1 MTRATKPVLALRAF
15 GIEKSFGPVPV
26 LRGVDLEV
34 HAGEVHA
41 VLGEN
46 GAGKSTLM
54 RILLGIEHADAGKLS
69 LGGKAYVPRGPAD
82 ARRAGVVMVPQERTL
97 CPHLDVV
104 ENIVLGIEP
113 AGPGG
118 VLRRTE
124 ALAIAQQA
132 MALVS
137 PVDGTS
143 PAKPERGRNQDARE
157 KSPTRK
163 RSRIPLRTRAGDL
176 GVADQQLVEIA
187 RALAQGGAGTGA
199 GGMTARVLVLDEPTA
214 SLGKEDADRLFERVR
229 ALKESGLAIL
239 LVTHFLG
246 DVRDQADRYTV
257 LRDGKVQG
265 TGDPRE
271 VPAERIVHEMLGR
284 ELEMV
289 RDEADAARSGAGY
302 RGAGPEAEAETLLEL
317 RGVAGMAKPREATF
331 MLKRG
336 EIFGIA
342 GLVGSGRTELL
353 RAILGLDRVKS
364 GEVIVHAPRGMGL
377 LSEDR
382 GGEGLM
388 LGRSIAENIALS
400 PRGPFLVKPS
410 VTREDGA
417 RWIGEL
423 AVRASGPDQRV
434 GDLSGGN
441 QQKVQIARLL
451 REDFDVLLVDEP
463 TRGIDVGSKAQVLE
477 LLRELAREG
486 KGIVLVS
493 SQLDE
498 LVTTCDRI
506 AVLRHG
512 ELGRALPA
520 TEWDEQK
527 LLLEAAS

>member
-1 MTRATKPVLALRAF
+1 MLELL
-15 GIEKSFGPVPV
+15 GIEKSFGPVQV
-26 LRGVDLEV
+26 LRGVDLAV
-34 HAGEVHA
+34 HGGEVHA

-54 RILLGIEHADAGKLS
+54 RILLGIERADRGAMKLGERPYS
-69 LGGKAYVPRGPAD
+69 PRGPRD

-97 CPHLDVV
+97 CLHLDVV

-118 VLRRTE
+118 VLKRDEAT
-124 ALAIAQQA
+124 ALARRSL
-132 MALVS
+132 ALVA
-137 PVDGTS
+137 G
-143 PAKPERGRNQDARE
+143 EG
-157 KSPTRK
+157 
-163 RSRIPLRTRAGDL
+163 RIPLDARAGSM

-187 RALAQGGAGTGA
+187 RALAQGGES
-199 GGMTARVLVLDEPTA
+199 ARVLVLDEPTA
-214 SLGKEDADRLFERVR
+214 SLGKTDADRLFERVR
-229 ALKESGLAIL
+229 ALKEAGLAIV

-246 DVRDQADRYTV
+246 DVRAHADRYTV

-265 TGDPRE
+265 KGDPRE
-271 VPAERIVHEMLGR
+271 VAPETIVHEMMGR
-284 ELEMV
+284 ELETALGEV
-289 RDEADAARSGAGY
+289 DAERAGAGY
-302 RGAGPEAEAETLLEL
+302 RGGEAGAEAETLLDV
-317 RGVAGMAKPREATF
+317 RAVAGVDKPREATF
-331 MLKRG
+331 VLKRG
-336 EIFGIA
+336 EVLGIA

-353 RAILGLDRVKS
+353 RAVLGLDAVKS
-364 GEVIVHAPRGMGL
+364 GDVRINAPRGVGL

-388 LGRSIAENIALS
+388 LGRSIAENIELS
-400 PRGPFLVKPS
+400 PRGPFFVKPGA
-410 VTREDGA
+410 TLAEGA
-417 RWIGEL
+417 RWIAEL
-423 AVRASGPDQRV
+423 SVKSSGPEQRV

-463 TRGIDVGSKAQVLE
+463 TRGIDVASKAQVLE
-477 LLRELAREG
+477 LLRELARKG

-498 LVTTCDRI
+498 LVSTCDRI

-512 ELGRALPA
+512 ELGPARPA
-520 TEWDEQK
+520 TEWDEEK

>member
-1 MTRATKPVLALRAF
+1 MLSLT
-15 GIEKSFGPVPV
+15 GIEKSFGPVAV
-26 LRGVDLEV
+26 LRGVDLEILG
-34 HAGEVHA
+34 GEVHA

-54 RILLGIEHADAGKLS
+54 RILLGIEHADRGTMKLAGE
-69 LGGKAYVPRGPAD
+69 AYAPRGPGS
-82 ARRAGVVMVPQERTL
+82 ARRGGIVMVPQERTL

-113 AGPGG
+113 SG
-118 VLRRTE
+118 VLGFLKKDDARSVAERS
-124 ALAIAQQA
+124 L
-132 MALVS
+132 ALVA
-137 PVDGTS
+137 G
-143 PAKPERGRNQDARE
+143 AG
-157 KSPTRK
+157 
-163 RSRIPLRTRAGDL
+163 RIPLHARAGAL

-187 RALAQGGAGTGA
+187 RALAQGGTS
-199 GGMTARVLVLDEPTA
+199 ARVLVLDEPTA
-214 SLGKEDADRLFERVR
+214 SLGKSDADRLFERVK
-229 ALKESGLAIL
+229 ALKESGLAIV

-246 DVRDQADRYTV
+246 DVRAHSDRYTV

-265 TGDPRE
+265 AGDPKV
-271 VPAERIVHEMLGR
+271 VPAETIVHQMLGR
-284 ELEMV
+284 ELETV
-289 RDEADAARSGAGY
+289 RGEADAAKGGAGH
-302 RGAGPEAEAETLLEL
+302 RGGASGAEAETLLDV
-317 RGVAGMAKPREATF
+317 RAIAGVDKPREATF
-331 MLKRG
+331 VLKRG
-336 EIFGIA
+336 EILGIA

-364 GEVIVHAPRGMGL
+364 GEVVVSAPRGLGL

-388 LGRSIAENIALS
+388 LNRSVSENIALS
-400 PRGPFLVKPS
+400 PRGPLFVNPRE
-410 VTREDGA
+410 TRRTGA

-423 AVRASGPDQRV
+423 SVRASGPDQRV

-463 TRGIDVGSKAQVLE
+463 TRGIDVASKAQVLE
-477 LLRELAREG
+477 LLRELARRG

-498 LVTTCDRI
+498 LVSTCDRI
-506 AVLRHG
+506 AVLRRG
-512 ELGRALPA
+512 RLGPARAA

>member
-1 MTRATKPVLALRAF
+1 MSVLALRVD
-15 GIEKSFGPVPV
+15 GIAKSFGPVAV
-26 LRGVDLEV
+26 LRGVDLAV

-54 RILLGIEHADAGKLS
+54 RILLGIERPDAGTLS
-69 LGGKAYVPRGPAD
+69 LGGKVYVPRDPAD
-82 ARRAGVVMVPQERTL
+82 ARRAGIVMVPQERTL

-113 AGPGG
+113 AGLGG
-118 VLRRTE
+118 VLHRDDAVTV
-124 ALAIAQQA
+124 AQRV

-137 PVDGTS
+137 PV
-143 PAKPERGRNQDARE
+143 ERE
-157 KSPTRK
+157 KNVGKAT
-163 RSRIPLRTRAGDL
+163 SRIPLQARAGAL
-176 GVADQQLVEIA
+176 SVADQQLVEIA
-187 RALAQGGAGTGA
+187 RALAQGGAGGGGA
-199 GGMTARVLVLDEPTA
+199 ASMTARVLVLDEPTA

-229 ALKESGLAIL
+229 ALKASGLAIL
-239 LVTHFLG
+239 LVTHFLA
-246 DVRDQADRYTV
+246 DVREQADRYTV
-257 LRDGKVQG
+257 LRDGKVKG

-284 ELEMV
+284 ALEQV
-289 RDEADAARSGAGY
+289 RDEASVDSAAKS
-302 RGAGPEAEAETLLEL
+302 RGKDEAEVVTLLEL
-317 RGVAGMAKPREATF
+317 RGVAGVDKPREATF
-331 MLKRG
+331 ALKRG

-364 GEVIVHAPRGMGL
+364 GEVIVNAPHGMGL

-400 PRGPFLVKPS
+400 PRGPFLVNPS
-410 VTREDGA
+410 TTREVGA

-451 REDFDVLLVDEP
+451 RENFDVLLVDEP
-463 TRGIDVGSKAQVLE
+463 TRGIDVASKAQVLE
-477 LLRELAREG
+477 LLRQLAREG

-512 ELGRALPA
+512 ELGPA
-520 TEWDEQK
+520 RPAKEWDEQK